1 MAERR
6 LQVLAANGPGEPVAA
21 QQVAVAGQRLA
32 HGQVELHV
40 VAAVERPQDHVALWV
55 GAGLFG
61 GDPALVDQA
70 LHERVVVGDLGE
82 DAVAQ
87 QVAAGVPDVQ
97 QPEAVA
103 GEQQRG
109 EGGAHAVE
117 GCVAVDHVAQMR
129 VGTDG
134 GLAQGGQQVGA
145 GGVLVEG
152 RERGDSDRAGNLSGG
167 VPAHPVGD
175 REQPG
180 AGVDAVL
187 VPGTQQPDVRQR
199 GVAQR
204 QGHPAARLIAA
215 AQGRS
220 CRS

>member
-1 MAERR
+1 MLGLAMPANVVQT
-6 LQVLAANGPGEPVAA
+6 LLGVLVLAI
-21 QQVAVAGQRLA
+21 
-32 HGQVELHV
+32 V
-40 VAAVERPQDHVALWV
+40 VLMFTAKKSE
-55 GAGLFG
+55 F
-61 GDPALVDQA
+61 
-70 LHERVVVGDLGE
+70 
-82 DAVAQ
+82 
-87 QVAAGVPDVQ
+87 PDVQ

-103 GEQQRG
+103 GEQQCG

-129 VGTDG
+129 VGTNG

-152 RERGDSDRAGNLSGG
+152 RERGDSDRAGDLSGG

-204 QGHPAARLIAA
+204 QGHLAARLIAA